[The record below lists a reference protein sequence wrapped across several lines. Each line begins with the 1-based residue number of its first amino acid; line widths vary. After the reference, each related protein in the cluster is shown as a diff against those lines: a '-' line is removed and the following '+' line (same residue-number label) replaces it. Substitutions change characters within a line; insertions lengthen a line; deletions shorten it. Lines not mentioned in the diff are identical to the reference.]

1 VIGSWL
7 VDGEPAGMGIREGL
21 GVDGL
26 VTKDHCY
33 FVPHTIEAD
42 A

>member
-1 VIGSWL
+1 
-7 VDGEPAGMGIREGL
+7 MGIREGL

-33 FVPHTIEAD
+33 FLPHAIEAD

>member
-1 VIGSWL
+1 
-7 VDGEPAGMGIREGL
+7 MGIREGL

-26 VTKDHCY
+26 VTKDRCY
-33 FVPHTIEAD
+33 FVPHTVEAD